1 MLFELYPKHKSTTKH
16 NWNRLGV
23 KFDLLEFEII
33 YNKYINSEYCEL
45 CNKEFLNRRDRC
57 MEHDHET
64 GYFRNICCQKCN
76 HLKAD
81 NANQKNNKSG
91 YRGISKQKTADCKQG
106 FMWVFEAYK
115 DRKRIVQK
123 SSVNLNKLI
132 EFATEWKLNNNYN
145 T

>member
-1 MLFELYPKHKSTTKH
+1 MLFELYPKHKSTTKY

-81 NANQKNNKSG
+81 NATQKNNTSG
-91 YRGISKQKTADCKQG
+91 YRGINKQKMADCKQG
-106 FMWVFEAYK
+106 FIWVFEAYS
-115 DRKRIVQK
+115 DRKRIVKK